1 MLTLTPAEW
10 ETILLSMKIGL
21 SAVVLI
27 LPPGIAIA
35 WLLARYEFRGKA
47 LLDGLVHLPLVLPP
61 VVIGYLLLVSLGRQ
75 GWLGRWLHELFGI
88 SLPFTWQGA
97 AVASGVMAFP
107 LLVRA
112 VRLSLEAID
121 PKLEAAASTLGAGRL
136 RIFLTITLPLSIPG
150 LLTGALL
157 AFARALSE
165 FGATITFASNIPGE
179 TRTLPLALY
188 TLIQSPGREAT
199 AARLC
204 ILSIIIAMLSLM
216 ISEWLARQARNRL
229 RERDT

>member
-1 MLTLTPAEW
+1 MLSPAEW
-10 ETILLSMKIGL
+10 EAIRLSLLIGL
-21 SAVVLI
+21 AAVAWI
-27 LPPGIAIA
+27 LPPGIAVA
-35 WLLARYEFRGKA
+35 WWLARHHFRGKA
-47 LLDGLVHLPLVLPP
+47 LVNGLIHLPLVLPP
-61 VVIGYLLLVSLGRQ
+61 VVVGYLLLTGLGRQ
-75 GWLGRWLHELFGI
+75 GVIGQWLHSSFGV

-112 VRLSLEAID
+112 LRLSLEAVD
-121 PKLEAAASTLGAGRL
+121 PKLEAAASTLGANRW
-136 RIFLTITLPLSIPG
+136 RVFATVTLPLAIPG
-150 LLTGALL
+150 LLTGTVL

-188 TLIQSPGREAT
+188 TLIQMPGQEAT

-204 ILSIIIAMLSLM
+204 FLAIIIALLSL
-216 ISEWLARQARNRL
+216 IASEWLARRTQQRL
-229 RERDT
+229 KERDAH

>member
-1 MLTLTPAEW
+1 MLSPAEW
-10 ETILLSMKIGL
+10 EAIRLSLLIGL
-21 SAVVLI
+21 AAVAWI
-27 LPPGIAIA
+27 LPPGVAVA
-35 WLLARYEFRGKA
+35 WWLARCDFRGKA
-47 LLDGLVHLPLVLPP
+47 LVDGFIHLPLVLPP
-61 VVIGYLLLVSLGRQ
+61 VVVGYLLLVALGRQ
-75 GWLGRWLHELFGI
+75 GAIGQWLYTTLGV

-112 VRLSLEAID
+112 LRLSLEAVD
-121 PKLEAAASTLGAGRL
+121 PKLEAAARTLGANRW
-136 RIFLTITLPLSIPG
+136 RIFTTITLPLAVPG
-150 LLTGALL
+150 LLTGTVL

-188 TLIQSPGREAT
+188 TLIQSPGQEAA

-204 ILSIIIAMLSLM
+204 VLAIIIALFSLVA
-216 ISEWLARQARNRL
+216 SEWLARRTKQRL
-229 RERDT
+229 QERDVY

>member
-1 MLTLTPAEW
+1 MLTPAEW
-10 ETILLSMKIGL
+10 EAIRLSLLIGL
-21 SAVVLI
+21 AAVAWI
-27 LPPGIAIA
+27 LPPGIVIA
-35 WLLARYEFRGKA
+35 WWLARFEFRGKA
-47 LLDGLVHLPLVLPP
+47 LVDGLIHLPLVLPP
-61 VVIGYLLLVSLGRQ
+61 VVVGYLLLVALGRQ
-75 GWLGRWLHELFGI
+75 GVIGAWLYQSFGV

-112 VRLSLEAID
+112 LRLSLEAVD
-121 PKLEAAASTLGAGRL
+121 PQLEAAASTLGAGRL
-136 RIFLTITLPLSIPG
+136 RVFTTITLPLAVPG
-150 LLTGALL
+150 LLTGTML

-188 TLIQSPGREAT
+188 TLIQSPGRESA

-204 ILSIIIAMLSLM
+204 VLAIVIALVSL
-216 ISEWLARQARNRL
+216 IASEWLARRTRQRVQ
-229 RERDT
+229 ERDAY

>member
-1 MLTLTPAEW
+1 MTLSPAEW
-10 ETILLSMKIGL
+10 EAIRLSLLIGL
-21 SAVVLI
+21 AAVAWI
-27 LPPGIAIA
+27 LPPGIAVA
-35 WLLARYEFRGKA
+35 WWLARYHFRGKA
-47 LLDGLVHLPLVLPP
+47 FVNGLIHLPLVLPP
-61 VVIGYLLLVSLGRQ
+61 VVVGYLLLIGLGRKGVFGQWLYSSLGV
-75 GWLGRWLHELFGI
+75 

-112 VRLSLEAID
+112 LRLSIEAVD
-121 PKLEAAASTLGAGRL
+121 PKLEAAASTLGASRW
-136 RIFLTITLPLSIPG
+136 RVFTTITLPLAIPG
-150 LLTGALL
+150 LLTGTVL

-188 TLIQSPGREAT
+188 TLIQTPGQEAA

-204 ILSIIIAMLSLM
+204 FLAIIIALLSL
-216 ISEWLARQARNRL
+216 IASEWLARRTQQRL
-229 RERDT
+229 QERDAY